1 MTHCGLPSR
10 FIGVFDSGVG
20 GVSVWR
26 EIARQLPH
34 EDVVYLGDQA
44 HVPYGLRSLDEVRSF
59 SEGVTRF
66 LLDHGAKVIVIACN
80 AASAASLYYLRNLFS
95 EVPFVGMEPAVKP
108 AAERT
113 RTGVVGVIATRTTFQ
128 GKLFASLLQ
137 RYARDVRV
145 VTEVGSGLVEAVEA
159 GALDIPE
166 TEELLLRHLEPL
178 VEAGADQL
186 VLGCT
191 HYPFLRP
198 VIERLVG
205 DRMAVIDP
213 APAVARQTAR
223 VLAREGLETGYQR
236 AGDHIFCTTG
246 DAGNFTMLLERL
258 LPTSVLLGNCAV
270 RAACWREGRLEL
282 VE

>member
-1 MTHCGLPSR
+1 MTNCGLPSR
-10 FIGVFDSGVG
+10 FIGIFDSGVG
-20 GVSVWR
+20 GLSVWR

-59 SEGVTRF
+59 SKGIARF

-80 AASAASLYYLRNLFS
+80 AASAASLYYLRNLFPD
-95 EVPFVGMEPAVKP
+95 VPIVGMEPAVKP

-113 RTGVVGVIATRTTFQ
+113 RSGVVGVIATQTTFQ

-145 VTEVGSGLVEAVEA
+145 VTEVGFGLVEAVEA

-213 APAVARQTAR
+213 APAVASQTAG
-223 VLAREGLETGYQR
+223 VLSREGLEADQQR
-236 AGDHIFCTTG
+236 AGDYIFCTTG
-246 DAGNFTMLLERL
+246 DAANFTMLLERL

-270 RAACWREGRLEL
+270 RAACWQEGQLDL
-282 VE
+282 C